1 MTDFKLQY
9 IRRRKVTWC
18 SIKYEIIPFKQ
29 LIQAHYQELAIK
41 SILSKYESL

>member
-9 IRRRKVTWC
+9 IRRYKVTWC

-29 LIQAHYQELAIK
+29 LIQEHYRELAIK
-41 SILSKYESL
+41 SISLKSK

>member
-29 LIQAHYQELAIK
+29 LIQAHYRELVIK
-41 SILSKYESL
+41 SILLKLN